1 MNIENKSAMNTFKN
15 KQTPEYKEKQRH
27 RLRMARIWGYR
38 IGKKYQIGDRI
49 NKANAWA
56 NAHRRKAV
64 GITLAVNFCI
74 YLIGFAMCF
83 ADSKANNGITDPMQD
98 FAAVQPMFAQ
108 IHHIH
113 DMKQVEKSSFV
124 ALTGRVVK
132 LKHEVDSLM
141 DMPGKTHQDSILA
154 LEKYD
159 ELKMIMNK

>member
-1 MNIENKSAMNTFKN
+1 MNIFKN

-38 IGKKYQIGDRI
+38 MGKKYQIGDRI

-56 NAHRRKAV
+56 NAHRRKAA
-64 GITLAVNFCI
+64 GIALAVNFCI
-74 YLIGFAMCF
+74 YLIGFGMCF

>member
-1 MNIENKSAMNTFKN
+1 MTIFKN

-38 IGKKYQIGDRI
+38 MEKKYQIGDRI

-64 GITLAVNFCI
+64 GITRAVNFCI
-74 YLIGFAMCF
+74 YLIGFGMCF

>member
-1 MNIENKSAMNTFKN
+1 MNIFKN

-83 ADSKANNGITDPMQD
+83 ADSKANNGITDPIQD

>member
-1 MNIENKSAMNTFKN
+1 MNIFKN

-83 ADSKANNGITDPMQD
+83 ADSKANNGIADPMQD

>member
-1 MNIENKSAMNTFKN
+1 MNIFKN

-83 ADSKANNGITDPMQD
+83 ANSKANNGITDPIQD

>member
-1 MNIENKSAMNTFKN
+1 MNIFKN

-74 YLIGFAMCF
+74 YLIGFEMCF

-141 DMPGKTHQDSILA
+141 DMPEKTHQDSILA

>member
-1 MNIENKSAMNTFKN
+1 MNIFKN

-38 IGKKYQIGDRI
+38 MGKKYQIGDRI

-74 YLIGFAMCF
+74 YLLGFAMCF
-83 ADSKANNGITDPMQD
+83 ADSKANNGITDPIQD

>member
-1 MNIENKSAMNTFKN
+1 MNIFKN

-38 IGKKYQIGDRI
+38 MGKKYQIGDRI

-56 NAHRRKAV
+56 NAHRRKAA
-64 GITLAVNFCI
+64 GIALAVNFCI

-83 ADSKANNGITDPMQD
+83 ADSKANNGITDPIQD

>member
-1 MNIENKSAMNTFKN
+1 MNIFKN

-49 NKANAWA
+49 NKANVWA

-64 GITLAVNFCI
+64 EITLAVNFCI
-74 YLIGFAMCF
+74 YLIGFGMCF
-83 ADSKANNGITDPMQD
+83 ADSKANKGIADPMQD

>member
-1 MNIENKSAMNTFKN
+1 MNIFKN

-74 YLIGFAMCF
+74 YLIGFGMCF

-159 ELKMIMNK
+159 ELKTIMNK

>member
-1 MNIENKSAMNTFKN
+1 MNIFKN

-38 IGKKYQIGDRI
+38 MGKKYQIGDRI

-56 NAHRRKAV
+56 NAHRHKAV

-83 ADSKANNGITDPMQD
+83 ADSKANNGIADPMQD

>member
-1 MNIENKSAMNTFKN
+1 MNIFKN

-74 YLIGFAMCF
+74 YLIGVGMCF
-83 ADSKANNGITDPMQD
+83 ADSKANNGIADPMQD

>member
-1 MNIENKSAMNTFKN
+1 MNIFKN

-38 IGKKYQIGDRI
+38 MGKKYQIGDRI

-83 ADSKANNGITDPMQD
+83 TDSKADNGLADPMQD

-141 DMPGKTHQDSILA
+141 DMPRKTHQDSILA

>member
-1 MNIENKSAMNTFKN
+1 MNIFKN

-27 RLRMARIWGYR
+27 RLRIARIWGYR

-49 NKANAWA
+49 NKANVWA
-56 NAHRRKAV
+56 NAHRRKAA
-64 GITLAVNFCI
+64 GIALAVNFCI
-74 YLIGFAMCF
+74 YLIGFGMCF
-83 ADSKANNGITDPMQD
+83 ADSKANIGIADPMQD

-108 IHHIH
+108 IHLIH

-124 ALTGRVVK
+124 ALTGRVVR

-141 DMPGKTHQDSILA
+141 SMPGKTHQDSVLA

>member
-1 MNIENKSAMNTFKN
+1 MNIFKN

-83 ADSKANNGITDPMQD
+83 ADSKANNGIADPIQD

>member
-1 MNIENKSAMNTFKN
+1 MSIFKN

-27 RLRMARIWGYR
+27 RLRIARIWGYR

-49 NKANAWA
+49 NKANVWA
-56 NAHRRKAV
+56 NAHRRKAA
-64 GITLAVNFCI
+64 GIALAVNFCI
-74 YLIGFAMCF
+74 YLIGFGMCF
-83 ADSKANNGITDPMQD
+83 ADSKANIGIADPMQD

-108 IHHIH
+108 IHLIH

-124 ALTGRVVK
+124 ALTGRVVR

-141 DMPGKTHQDSILA
+141 SMPGKTHQDSVLA

>member
-1 MNIENKSAMNTFKN
+1 MNIFKN

-113 DMKQVEKSSFV
+113 EMKQVEKSSFV

>member
-1 MNIENKSAMNTFKN
+1 MNIFKN

-38 IGKKYQIGDRI
+38 IGKKYQIGERI
-49 NKANAWA
+49 NKANTWA
-56 NAHRRKAV
+56 NAHRRKAA
-64 GITLAVNFCI
+64 GIALAVNFCI
-74 YLIGFAMCF
+74 YLIGFGMCF
-83 ADSKANNGITDPMQD
+83 ADSKANNGIADPMQD

-108 IHHIH
+108 IHRIH

-124 ALTGRVVK
+124 ALTGRVVR

-141 DMPGKTHQDSILA
+141 SMPGKTHQDSVLA

>member
-1 MNIENKSAMNTFKN
+1 MTIFKN

-74 YLIGFAMCF
+74 YLIGFGMCF
-83 ADSKANNGITDPMQD
+83 ADSKANNGITDPIQD

>member
-1 MNIENKSAMNTFKN
+1 MNIFKN

-49 NKANAWA
+49 NKANVWA
-56 NAHRRKAV
+56 NANRRKAA
-64 GITLAVNFCI
+64 GIALAVNFCI
-74 YLIGFAMCF
+74 YIIGFGVCF
-83 ADSKANNGITDPMQD
+83 ADSKANNGIADPMQD

-108 IHHIH
+108 IHRIH

-124 ALTGRVVK
+124 ALSNRAVR

-141 DMPGKTHQDSILA
+141 AMPGKTHRDSVLA

>member
-1 MNIENKSAMNTFKN
+1 MNIFKN